1 MIAILDV
8 GPEEVE
14 NILAILDVV
23 PEEVENILFSNV
35 HISFL

>member
-14 NILAILDVV
+14 NILAILDVG
-23 PEEVENILFSNV
+23 PEEVDNIFV
-35 HISFL
+35 